1 MCSDADKMDRRG
13 YWRKGYQSGIW
24 LKWERE
30 HFMEEKRFRQQ
41 SAVSEVGTKLDTSRN
56 SKNGSVERIEFI
68 RGRTT
73 EGKISEVAET
83 RLQNPNSDIRF
94 YSKYDERSLWGILE
108 RELIQTD
115 FYFLKITW
123 LLCGE

>member
-1 MCSDADKMDRRG
+1 
-13 YWRKGYQSGIW
+13 
-24 LKWERE
+24 
-30 HFMEEKRFRQQ
+30 MEEKRFRQQ
-41 SAVSEVGTKLDTSRN
+41 SAVSEAGTKLDTSRN

-94 YSKYDERSLWGILE
+94 YSKYDERSL
-108 RELIQTD
+108 
-115 FYFLKITW
+115 
-123 LLCGE
+123 